1 MLNVM
6 KILLKKILSFKL
18 VIISEYQNF
27 KRKIA
32 KEYTQYWS
40 DEVFI
45 ISKIKNKV
53 PWTYDITD
61 LNGEKVD
68 VLWTRIAK
76 KVSENSE

>member
-76 KVSENSE
+76 KVRENSE

>member
-68 VLWTRIAK
+68 VLWTRNAK
-76 KVSENSE
+76 KVRENSE

>member
-1 MLNVM
+1 M
-6 KILLKKILSFKL
+6 
-18 VIISEYQNF
+18 IISEYQTF

-76 KVSENSE
+76 KVRENSE

>member
-1 MLNVM
+1 M
-6 KILLKKILSFKL
+6 
-18 VIISEYQNF
+18 IISECQNF

-53 PWTYDITD
+53 PWTDDITD

-76 KVSENSE
+76 KVRENSE

>member
-1 MLNVM
+1 M
-6 KILLKKILSFKL
+6 
-18 VIISEYQNF
+18 IISEYQNF

-76 KVSENSE
+76 KVRENSE